1 MLVVPPVEINVE
13 CHNTARDHACDQ
25 SPEEQQKHEISV
37 SEQMIT
43 GETWKNDNKT
53 KHNDDSYDLM

>member
-25 SPEEQQKHEISV
+25 SPEEQRKHEITV
-37 SEQMIT
+37 SEQMIA
-43 GETWKNDNKT
+43 GEMWKNHNKT
-53 KHNDDSYDLM
+53 

>member
-37 SEQMIT
+37 SE
-43 GETWKNDNKT
+43 TWKNDNKT
-53 KHNDDSYDLM
+53 KHDGSYDLM